1 MFDFG
6 DKVITTYLYIEMYK
20 LGCYRHKKFFYGKP
34 GKIASKKFTSKY
46 RINNRPASD
55 SYVILFK
62 KDLFTNE
69 EISEAQKNVGRVFID
84 DEGEEVIVSNYVWR
98 KDELLAYSSRKFVQ
112 CELKRLAQI

>member
-6 DKVITTYLYIEMYK
+6 DKVITTKIE
-20 LGCYRHKKFFYGKP
+20 CYRHKEFFYGKP

-46 RINNRPASD
+46 KINNSPENDR
-55 SYVILFK
+55 YVILFK

-69 EISEAQKNVGRVFID
+69 EISEAQENVGQVFID
-84 DEGEEVIVSNYVWR
+84 DEGKEVIVSNYIWR